1 MNGVIGIGSGTVWHF
16 MIRRFEKE
24 DFMRKIML
32 ALAVAGTAIPAIEA
46 PAFAHRTGYSHH
58 HGRTYYA
65 GDRNYRCRRGNGT
78 TGLIVGGAV
87 GALLGRAVDGGRN
100 HTLGTV
106 AGAAGGALLGRE
118 VQRSR
123 QTRNCYR

>member
-1 MNGVIGIGSGTVWHF
+1 M
-16 MIRRFEKE
+16 RRV
-24 DFMRKIML
+24 ML
-32 ALAVAGTAIPAIEA
+32 ALAVAGTAVPAIEA
-46 PAFAHRTGYSHH
+46 PAQARPHYSYSN
-58 HGRTYYA
+58 GRTYYA
-65 GDRNYRCRRGNGT
+65 QPRYYGCRRGNGT
-78 TGLIVGGAV
+78 TGLILGGAL
-87 GALLGRAVDGGRN
+87 GALLGRSLDGGRN

>member
-1 MNGVIGIGSGTVWHF
+1 
-16 MIRRFEKE
+16 
-24 DFMRKIML
+24 MRKLMM
-32 ALAVAGTAIPAIEA
+32 ALAVAGTAVPAIEA
-46 PAFAHRTGYSHH
+46 PAQARPHYYN

-65 GDRNYRCRRGNGT
+65 APRYYGCRRGNGT
-78 TGLIVGGAV
+78 TGLILGGAL
-87 GALLGRAVDGGRN
+87 GALLGRSLDGGRN